1 MLPNKEYN
9 LLMGEVKMKAK
20 MVNRNTPSFSYGAFH
35 YIFVKNSLQ
44 TQLTNKGVNNEKG
57 LLMVSLKDS

>member
-1 MLPNKEYN
+1 
-9 LLMGEVKMKAK
+9 

-57 LLMVSLKDS
+57 LLMVSLKDSRRSHFV

>member
-1 MLPNKEYN
+1 
-9 LLMGEVKMKAK
+9 MGEVKMKALK
-20 MVNRNTPSFSYGAFH
+20 WLIEIVQALVKEHF
-35 YIFVKNSLQ
+35 IILFVTNSLQ